1 MSILVCRVKSPLSQ
15 VTEERVKDY
24 LSCVQ
29 DELKEELRLVE
40 MDELDKVPF
49 GLVYVASGGS
59 EGIFLEKYL
68 KLAER
73 PLYILTSGESNS
85 LAASMEILSY
95 LQAHGHY
102 GEIIHGSVKDVAA
115 RIRALKS
122 AYQAK
127 ANLKGKKLGLIGDP
141 SDWLIAS
148 PADDAAYRAKLGVS
162 LEKIP
167 MSELQDEI
175 KKCGYPENRW
185 TLDLKSKGYDAAE
198 MEKALNVYG
207 AFRRIV
213 DRHGLFGLTV
223 RCFDLLDSVH
233 TTGCLGLAI
242 LNAEGI
248 YGGCEGDVPSLM
260 SMVILGEV
268 SGNPVFLCNPSRINT
283 EKGEM
288 VLAHCTLPMNMP
300 ESYRLTTHYESG
312 IGVAVAGHV
321 PEVPCTIFKT
331 NAALDRYFAKNGEI
345 VGNLQEPTLCRT
357 QIRLKL
363 DDFSYFLTRPIYNHH
378 LVTLGQHEK
387 ALAEFFHL
395 IG

>member
-1 MSILVCRVKSPLSQ
+1 M
-15 VTEERVKDY
+15 
-24 LSCVQ
+24 
-29 DELKEELRLVE
+29 
-40 MDELDKVPF
+40 
-49 GLVYVASGGS
+49 
-59 EGIFLEKYL
+59 
-68 KLAER
+68 
-73 PLYILTSGESNS
+73 
-85 LAASMEILSY
+85 
-95 LQAHGHY
+95 
-102 GEIIHGSVKDVAA
+102 
-115 RIRALKS
+115 
-122 AYQAK
+122 
-127 ANLKGKKLGLIGDP
+127 
-141 SDWLIAS
+141 
-148 PADDAAYRAKLGVS
+148 
-162 LEKIP
+162 
-167 MSELQDEI
+167 
-175 KKCGYPENRW
+175 
-185 TLDLKSKGYDAAE
+185 
-198 MEKALNVYG
+198 
-207 AFRRIV
+207 
-213 DRHGLFGLTV
+213 
-223 RCFDLLDSVH
+223 H

-331 NAALDRYFAKNGEI
+331 NAALDRFFAKNGEI